1 MKLIKL
7 ENGLELEVN
16 EANLN
21 NMELVDAL
29 AEMEEDDAL
38 AISKVVKLLLG
49 DANRKK
55 LYNHLRDENGSVPIE
70 KVVNSVE
77 EVLNKLGDNAKNS

>member
-29 AEMEEDDAL
+29 AEMEENEAIATSKAVKL
-38 AISKVVKLLLG
+38 AIG
-49 DANRKK
+49 AENRKK
-55 LYNHLRDENGSVPIE
+55 LYNHLRDENGNVPIE
-70 KVVNSVE
+70 QVMKNFE
-77 EVLNKLGDNAKNS
+77 EILNKLGDNAKNF

>member
-29 AEMEEDDAL
+29 AEMEENEAIATSKAVKL
-38 AISKVVKLLLG
+38 AIG
-49 DANRKK
+49 AENRKK
-55 LYNHLRDENGSVPIE
+55 LYNHLRDENGNVPIE
-70 KVVNSVE
+70 QVMKNFE
-77 EVLNKLGDNAKNS
+77 EILNKLGDNAKNL